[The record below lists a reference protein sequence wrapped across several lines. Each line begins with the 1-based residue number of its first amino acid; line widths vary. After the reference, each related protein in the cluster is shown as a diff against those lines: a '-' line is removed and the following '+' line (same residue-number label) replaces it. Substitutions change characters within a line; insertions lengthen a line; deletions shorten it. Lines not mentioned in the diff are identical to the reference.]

1 MNSLIS
7 YVITF
12 AIAISGGLY
21 LGHNYTKNHYE
32 AQISAEKAS
41 RQDALTKA
49 VIDEQAKNQKATA
62 AFISTIRKEQAK
74 SAAYQEQARA
84 LYANQPPSGGV
95 ANCAITFGF
104 IRLFNASAS
113 AQTSEPVGTD
123 ALCSPVDI
131 AAVLTTSIENHR
143 KYLEIAGQIEAIKA
157 AND

>member
-1 MNSLIS
+1 MNSLMS
-7 YVITF
+7 YLLTF
-12 AIAISGGLY
+12 VLSISGGLY

-41 RQDALTKA
+41 RQEAIGKA
-49 VIDEQAKNQKATA
+49 IIEEQAKNQKATA
-62 AFISTIRKEQAK
+62 AFISTIRREQAK

-84 LYANQPPSGGV
+84 LYAHNPSGSGV

-113 AQTSEPVGTD
+113 AEASEPVGTD
-123 ALCSPVDI
+123 TLCSPIDI

-143 KYLEIAGQIEAIKA
+143 KYLELAGQIEAIKA